1 MNLWTKHFDRDL
13 SRGEFHEH
21 IVLQY
26 LQKFYPSAYKI
37 DGYFKG
43 YDIFI
48 PEIKTGIEVKYDYA
62 SNRTGNILIELE
74 FPVGTP
80 SALRTTEAVWWFITD
95 GKDYF
100 SIRTSNIENF
110 AIKNNIKAIQKRGDG
125 DAEPKLV
132 WLLPKKK
139 FLIYKGKEG
148 ELPYIK
154 NTHTGKI
161 VSLNNGRTNY
171 PCVKIHPHIYALHV
185 LVCMAFIPNPLPK
198 DRTQVDHIDGD
209 KFNYAIENLR
219 WVTPSENMLFV
230 HSKKEIE
237 LDL

>member
-1 MNLWTKHFDRDL
+1 MTDVNTLPECLEYCADLDEKLKSGFLSYRKYNSTKSLQVNAWTKHFDRDL
-13 SRGEFHEH
+13 SRGESHEH

-48 PEIKTGIEVKYDYA
+48 PEIESGIEVKYDYA

-100 SIRTSNIENF
+100 SIRPSNIENF

-139 FLIYKGKEG
+139 FLKACTK
-148 ELPYIK
+148 IK
-154 NTHTGKI
+154 I
-161 VSLNNGRTNY
+161 
-171 PCVKIHPHIYALHV
+171 
-185 LVCMAFIPNPLPK
+185 PK
-198 DRTQVDHIDGD
+198 DTFNGDYSHRQDHKG
-209 KFNYAIENLR
+209 
-219 WVTPSENMLFV
+219 
-230 HSKKEIE
+230 
-237 LDL
+237 